1 MKKKIIIAIVVVVV
15 LISLVAIYFTTKS
28 DFVICI
34 GKPVDLSTPMYVE
47 HVMISYGNNIPTE
60 KQEEQLTEIYN
71 KIEATQLEIAT
82 EYIAP
87 THIEVE
93 VEFEGGKTIVTYS
106 GKATEKD
113 SNTEIDYNK
122 ELVFDFIL
130 TKEVNEN

>member
-1 MKKKIIIAIVVVVV
+1 MKKKIIIAIVAVVV
-15 LISLVAIYFTTKS
+15 LVSSVAIYFTTKS
-28 DFVICI
+28 DFVINI
-34 GKPVDLSTPMYVE
+34 AKPVDLSTQKYSEQIILSWGKAP
-47 HVMISYGNNIPTE
+47 SE
-60 KQEEQLTEIYN
+60 KEEEYLTEFSN
-71 KIEATQLEIAT
+71 QIEATQLEIAT

>member
-1 MKKKIIIAIVVVVV
+1 MKKKIIIAIVAVVV
-15 LISLVAIYFTTKS
+15 LVSSVAIYFTTKS
-28 DFVICI
+28 DFVINI
-34 GKPVDLSTPMYVE
+34 AKPVDLSTQKYSEQIILSWGKAP
-47 HVMISYGNNIPTE
+47 SE
-60 KQEEQLTEIYN
+60 KEEAYLTEFS
-71 KIEATQLEIAT
+71 KQIEATQLEIAT

-93 VEFEGGKTIVTYS
+93 VEFESGKTIVTYS

-113 SNTEIDYNK
+113 SSTEIDYNK

>member
-1 MKKKIIIAIVVVVV
+1 MKKKIIIAIVAVVV
-15 LISLVAIYFTTKS
+15 LVSSVAIYFTTKS
-28 DFVICI
+28 DFVINI
-34 GKPVDLSTPMYVE
+34 AKPVDLSTQKYSEQIILSWGKAP
-47 HVMISYGNNIPTE
+47 SE
-60 KQEEQLTEIYN
+60 KEEEYLTEFS
-71 KIEATQLEIAT
+71 KQIEATQLEIAT